1 MEAVELEQI
10 GTSIRSAMGD
20 TAGQFRQ
27 AAARSNEEIGKV
39 VKDISRMFK
48 AQREELNEIGNT
60 LQESIHQSESE
71 SAKMDRLAGIFEES
85 VQIQSDMLTELKKT
99 SVGMKY
105 LGDSIIR
112 LNNDIMSNGPN
123 GLLGSLTGLNT
134 SVGKIGTS
142 VAAALLGAGI
152 GSAVS
157 PMVAE
162 RAMGGGGGTDY
173 KMSGGETAS
182 GQKVMSGLQQR
193 GFTKE
198 EAAAIS
204 GNIAAESSF
213 KTDNTNSIGAFGLM
227 QWLDSKTS
235 NRKSQLFEFARSQG
249 KSPADFD
256 VQLDFIKKEL
266 KGGGYETEQFNKAVK
281 EAGGDVSKL
290 AYLFGKYVERPS
302 DSELAQSARKR
313 QGVATSLYSTA
324 GGVTNTTQSET
335 PIADAVGSAT
345 DAIKQKASDFMKSEG
360 RGFTTPNAD
369 QPSQAE
375 KVPSADAPRT
385 EPIGGEHGHGPISG
399 AKEHG
404 EKMGASEAKKFLQSR
419 QGGGGGFVGVNA
431 EKLDPAFAE
440 KMAEAIKKA
449 EAATGTRAVITEGY
463 RPPEVQAQYYANY
476 VQRPISWEGKVYN
489 PQKQGGI
496 AAPPGRSKHQRGLAV
511 DLSDNAA
518 RDWLVAHAGELGL
531 GRVRG
536 DAPHFQSSGGVSEEA
551 AAQTPYQ
558 TAGQQVTTSGE
569 SIPSTPG
576 SAVSTSQATPVAQE
590 PAVSGPSMG
599 GMNPMAMM
607 GMMGGMM
614 PGGMGGIVGMVAP
627 MLMSAL
633 GSIQA
638 PEAAAATLETAPSTN
653 VPAEMIQAL
662 SKSADNTKMLTQAAI
677 NKQVQQESA
686 QDPITEML
694 SSVFGQQ
701 QNTPEV
707 QGAPT
712 MAGSYDGYNGPSDIG
727 WPDWARMLQHTE
739 FGKSFA
745 NYKLMG

>member
-10 GTSIRSAMGD
+10 GTSIRSAMGE

-85 VQIQSDMLTELKKT
+85 VQIQSDMLSELKKT
-99 SVGMKY
+99 SAGMKY

-134 SVGKIGTS
+134 SVGKIGDSVLTS
-142 VAAALLGAGI
+142 LRGAGLIVGGAALGATAVTGADRLLGGN
-152 GSAVS
+152 VS
-157 PMVAE
+157 PMASTGSSSE
-162 RAMGGGGGTDY
+162 AMGFFQSKGWTKEQAAGIVGNLQVESGNFSSEVISGAKKGDSGTAVGIAQWHPDRQ
-173 KMSGGETAS
+173 ANFR
-182 GQKVMSGLQQR
+182 KVMG
-193 GFTKE
+193 KE
-198 EAAAIS
+198 LI
-204 GNIAAESSF
+204 GSSF
-213 KTDNTNSIGAFGLM
+213 QEQLAFVD
-227 QWLDSKTS
+227 W
-235 NRKSQLFEFARSQG
+235 
-249 KSPADFD
+249 
-256 VQLDFIKKEL
+256 EL
-266 KGGGYETEQFNKAVK
+266 KNTEAKA
-281 EAGGDVSKL
+281 
-290 AYLFGKYVERPS
+290 GKILQS
-302 DSELAQSARKR
+302 AQSA
-313 QGVATSLYSTA
+313 
-324 GGVTNTTQSET
+324 
-335 PIADAVGSAT
+335 ADAAAKVDEYYERSSGEHRAKRIANAESLAGQKST
-345 DAIKQKASDFMKSEG
+345 STSSVIGGAVDAVKQKATDFMQSEG
-360 RGFTTPNAD
+360 RGTTTPIAD

-476 VQRPISWEGKVYN
+476 VQRPISWEGKVFN

-536 DAPHFQSSGGVSEEA
+536 DAPHFQSTGGVSEEA

-576 SAVSTSQATPVAQE
+576 STVSSSQAEPVSQE

-599 GMNPMAMM
+599 GMNPMA
-607 GMMGGMM
+607 MMGGMM

-694 SSVFGQQ
+694 NSVFGQQ

-727 WPDWARMLQHTE
+727 WPDWAEMIGGNHWKE
-739 FGKSFA
+739 MKS
-745 NYKLMG
+745 YKKNMWG